1 VFSST
6 PLQRSRTPKIQDQC
20 HHTIEKA
27 RHSSNTGCIQRR
39 FESQQTLE
47 DRSSRSQSEKS
58 GSKIQVL
65 RQPDRVVRQPEESS
79 SIEACT
85 YLQPLIHS
93 TPYTLTSIVKKAVTM
108 LCATGKRRRIGLQ
121 QAKRWSK
128 ATAVVKNGA
137 TGDTSVLCGWK
148 AKFKRANQRGLE
160 AVRANP

>member
-1 VFSST
+1 LDNTTRVNRSLHFDVQCTRAKPYWRTTRFAQETIDSVFSST

-47 DRSSRSQSEKS
+47 DRSSRYQSEKS
-58 GSKIQVL
+58 GSKIQVPVL

-93 TPYTLTSIVKKAVTM
+93 TPYILTSIVKKAVTM

-121 QAKRWSK
+121 QAKR
-128 ATAVVKNGA
+128 
-137 TGDTSVLCGWK
+137 
-148 AKFKRANQRGLE
+148 
-160 AVRANP
+160 